1 MLKII
6 EKTIIIIKSFF
17 NPKLEDPMVTLE
29 AIFRYQ
35 RKYNLVIEVE
45 NSIIYLKINKDEDGS
60 STGVDIGFIDDNGFV
75 DTEWLSKEVKLLKYL
90 DKYYGEKN
98 ANT

>member
-75 DTEWLSKEVKLLKYL
+75 DTEWLSKELKLLNYL
-90 DKYYGEKN
+90 KKN
-98 ANT
+98 YKESNA